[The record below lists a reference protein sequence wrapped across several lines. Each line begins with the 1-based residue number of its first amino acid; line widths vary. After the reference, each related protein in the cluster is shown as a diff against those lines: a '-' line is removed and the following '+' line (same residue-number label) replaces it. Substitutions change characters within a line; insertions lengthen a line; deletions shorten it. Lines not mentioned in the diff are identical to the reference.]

1 MTLGEMLERSGEKY
15 PDKIA
20 IVYKDQRVTYKQLNS
35 DANKLGRVL
44 HALGVKSNDKV
55 GVLMPNCPEFVVGVF
70 AALKAGAVFVPLN
83 GLLTGRELTYVINN
97 SDSKVLIA
105 APPYDGVLAM
115 LKPQLPKVEHI
126 LTIDDETEE
135 EDLTP
140 FRSMMA
146 AYDDSNLKPTVNLTD
161 PAAIYYSSGTTGLPK
176 GAMLSHVNILSSTVA
191 IGKAVDASRKDV
203 PLCCLP
209 MFHTLAM
216 TACVMVP
223 IFAGMTNVLLET
235 FLPQPVLKGFS
246 DWKVTIFVG
255 VPTMFAVLANMPN
268 LSRYNVSNLRLGYVG
283 GAPLTKAIAE
293 KFESKFPAPL
303 YEGYGLS
310 ECAPLVSVNPLGNR
324 KIGSI
329 GKAADRVTWKIAD
342 KNGKELPRNSVGEII
357 VSGPNV
363 MIGYYN
369 NEEATKECIK
379 GDDANVITTESL
391 ANYQKHKLP
400 TDVLEALTIFKNK
413 KFSNENAF
421 LATLEKKIGKEALE
435 KHRELILTYSR
446 QRWFSTGDLGYMDED
461 GFVFIADR
469 KKDMI
474 IVGGE
479 NVYPKEVENVLTQHP
494 GIEDAGVI
502 GIEDSIRGEVPKAYI
517 VPKMGAAVDE
527 KDVLEFCRQHLAAY
541 KVPRSIEV
549 IDEIPKN
556 ITGKILKRTLR
567 RIAAGLPADEDE
579 EEEELDEEVEEVVSA
594 PTPPKTGGMSI
605 EEQMAMLE
613 GGGSNFGGKPATPT
627 PPAGGMSLED
637 QIRMLEN
644 GGSNFGGKAAP
655 IPPKAGGMSIEEQMA
670 MLEGGGSNFGGKPAA
685 PTPPPRQQPTYTP
698 PSGEGLGFEDHL
710 RQLVMEIP
718 GGIAGSIA
726 GFDGIGIT
734 SFTNDPDFSLT
745 VADAEV
751 ASIIGAVKKSSE
763 SLNAGDPQEVYFV
776 TDRYGFLVKT
786 IRGQYVVTLVL
797 DANELNWGLMRVQ
810 INKIIPRIEAELF

>member
-20 IVYKDQRVTYKQLNS
+20 LVYKEQRVTYKQLNS
-35 DANKLGRVL
+35 DANRLGRAL
-44 HALGVKSNDKV
+44 NALGVGSNDKV
-55 GVLMPNCPEFVVGVF
+55 GVLMPNCPEFVMSVF

-83 GLLTGRELTYVINN
+83 GLLTGRELAYVVNN
-97 SDSKVLIA
+97 SDAKVLIA

-126 LTIDDETEE
+126 LTLDDDTEE
-135 EDLTP
+135 DDLTP
-140 FRSMMA
+140 FKAMMG

-191 IGKAVDASRKDV
+191 IGKAVDASRRDV

-223 IFAGMTNVLLET
+223 IFAGMTNILLET

-268 LSRYNVSNLRLGYVG
+268 LSRYDVSNLRLGYVG
-283 GAPLTKAIAE
+283 GAPLTSAIAE

-342 KNGKELPRNSVGEII
+342 KNGKELPRNSVGEIV

-369 NEEATKECIK
+369 NDEATKESIK
-379 GDDANVITTESL
+379 GEEAIIVTNEALT
-391 ANYQKHKLP
+391 NYQKNNLP
-400 TDVLEALTIFKNK
+400 ADIVKELATFRGK
-413 KFSNENAF
+413 KYTNENFF
-421 LATLEKKIGKEALE
+421 LSTLEKRIGKEALDQ
-435 KHRELILTYSR
+435 HREMILTYSR
-446 QRWFSTGDLGYMDED
+446 QRWFLTGDLGYMDDD

-502 GIEDSIRGEVPKAYI
+502 GIEDSIRGEIPKAYI
-517 VPKMGAAVDE
+517 VPKLGAAIDE

-567 RIAAGLPADEDE
+567 RIAAGLPADEEDE
-579 EEEELDEEVEEVVSA
+579 DEYDDEVEEVEEVAAA
-594 PTPPKTGGMSI
+594 PTPPKSGGMSLEEQIMMLENGGANFGGKATIPTPPPPSGGMSI
-605 EEQMAMLE
+605 EEQMRMLE
-613 GGGSNFGGKPATPT
+613 GGGA
-627 PPAGGMSLED
+627 
-637 QIRMLEN
+637 
-644 GGSNFGGKAAP
+644 
-655 IPPKAGGMSIEEQMA
+655 
-670 MLEGGGSNFGGKPAA
+670 NFGGKPAA
-685 PTPPPRQQPTYTP
+685 PTPTPTPLRQQPAYTP
-698 PSGEGLGFEDHL
+698 PTTPSGEGLGFDEHL
-710 RQLVMEIP
+710 RALVMEIP

-734 SFTNDPDFSLT
+734 SFSTDPDFSLT
-745 VADAEV
+745 LADAEV
-751 ASIIGAVKKSSE
+751 ASIVGAVKKSSE
-763 SLNAGDPQEVYFV
+763 SLHAGDPQEVYFV

-786 IRGQYVVTLVL
+786 IRGQYVVTLVI

>member
-20 IVYKDQRVTYKQLNS
+20 LVYKEQRVTYKQLNS
-35 DANKLGRVL
+35 DANRLGRAL
-44 HALGVKSNDKV
+44 NALGVGSNDKV
-55 GVLMPNCPEFVVGVF
+55 GVLMPNCPEFVMSVF

-83 GLLTGRELTYVINN
+83 GLLTGRELSYVVDN
-97 SDSKVLIA
+97 SDAKILIA
-105 APPYDGVLAM
+105 APPYDSVLAM
-115 LKPQLPKVEHI
+115 LKPHLPKVEKI
-126 LTIDDETEE
+126 LTLDDDTEE
-135 EDLTP
+135 DGLIP
-140 FRSMMA
+140 FRPMMSK
-146 AYDDSNLKPTVNLTD
+146 YDDSNLKPSVNLSD

-191 IGKAVDASRKDV
+191 IGKAVDASRRDV

-223 IFAGMTNVLLET
+223 IFAGMTNILLET

-255 VPTMFAVLANMPN
+255 VPTMFAVLANMPH
-268 LSRYNVSNLRLGYVG
+268 LERYDISNFRLGYVG
-283 GAPLTKAIAE
+283 GAPITDAIVE
-293 KFESKFPAPL
+293 KFESRFPAKL

-329 GKAADRVTWKIAD
+329 GKTADRVTWKIAD
-342 KNGKELPRNSVGEII
+342 KNGKELPRNTVGEII

-363 MIGYYN
+363 MLGYYN
-369 NEEATKECIK
+369 NEEATKEAIK
-379 GDDANVITTESL
+379 GEDANIIMNESL
-391 ANYQKHKLP
+391 VNYQKYGLP
-400 TDVLEALTIFKNK
+400 ADILQSLTAFKNK
-413 KFSNENAF
+413 KFTNENVF
-421 LATLEKKIGKEALE
+421 LATLDKRIGKETLE
-435 KHRELILTYSR
+435 KYRELILTYSR

-494 GIEDAGVI
+494 GVEDAGVI
-502 GIEDSIRGEVPKAYI
+502 GIEDPIRGEVPKAYI
-517 VPKMGAAVDE
+517 VPKLGAAIDE
-527 KDVLEFCRQHLAAY
+527 KDILEFCRQHLAAY

-567 RIAAGLPADEDE
+567 RIAAGLPPDEEDEDE
-579 EEEELDEEVEEVVSA
+579 YDEEVEEVEEVAPPVS
-594 PTPPKTGGMSI
+594 TSPKPGGMSI
-605 EEQMAMLE
+605 EEQMRMLE
-613 GGGSNFGGKPATPT
+613 GGGKPAT

-644 GGSNFGGKAAP
+644 GGSNFGGKP
-655 IPPKAGGMSIEEQMA
+655 STPTPPPTSGGMSIEEQMK
-670 MLEGGGSNFGGKPAA
+670 MLEGGGSNFGGKAAA

-698 PSGEGLGFEDHL
+698 PSGEGLGFDDHL

-751 ASIIGAVKKSSE
+751 ASIVGAVKKSSE

-776 TDRYGFLVKT
+776 TNRYGFLVKT
-786 IRGQYVVTLVL
+786 IRGQYVVTLVI

>member
-15 PDKIA
+15 PEKIA
-20 IVYKDQRVTYKQLNS
+20 LVYKDQRVTYKQLNS
-35 DANKLGRVL
+35 DANRLGRAL
-44 HALGVKSNDKV
+44 NALGVGSNDKV
-55 GVLMPNCPEFVVGVF
+55 GVLMPNCPEFVMSVF

-83 GLLTGRELTYVINN
+83 GLLTGRELAYVVGN
-97 SDSKVLIA
+97 SDAKVLIA
-105 APPYDGVLAM
+105 APPYDSVLAM
-115 LKPQLPKVEHI
+115 LKPQLPNVEHI
-126 LTIDDETEE
+126 LTLDDDAEE
-135 EDLTP
+135 DDLTP
-140 FRSMMA
+140 FRPMMS

-223 IFAGMTNVLLET
+223 IFAGMTNILLET

-255 VPTMFAVLANMPN
+255 VPTMFAVLANMPH
-268 LSRYNVSNLRLGYVG
+268 LERYDISNFRLGYVG
-283 GAPLTKAIAE
+283 GAPITDSIVE
-293 KFESKFPAPL
+293 KFESRFPAKL

-329 GKAADRVTWKIAD
+329 GKTADRVTWKITD
-342 KNGKELPRNSVGEII
+342 KNGKELPRNTVGEIV

-369 NEEATKECIK
+369 NEEATKEAIK
-379 GDDANVITTESL
+379 GEEANIITNESL
-391 ANYQKHKLP
+391 ANYQKYNMP
-400 TDVLEALTIFKNK
+400 ADIMQGLTAFKNK
-413 KFSNENAF
+413 KFINENAF
-421 LATLEKKIGKEALE
+421 LANLEKKLGKETLE

-446 QRWFSTGDLGYMDED
+446 QRWFLTGDLGYMDDD

-502 GIEDSIRGEVPKAYI
+502 GIEDPIRGEVPKAYI
-517 VPKMGAAVDE
+517 VPKLGATIDE
-527 KDVLEFCRQHLAAY
+527 KDILEFCRQHLAAY

-567 RIAAGLPADEDE
+567 RIAAGLPPDEDDE
-579 EEEELDEEVEEVVSA
+579 EEEFDEEVEEVEEVA
-594 PTPPKTGGMSI
+594 PIPTPPKS
-605 EEQMAMLE
+605 
-613 GGGSNFGGKPATPT
+613 
-627 PPAGGMSLED
+627 GGMSLED
-637 QIRMLEN
+637 
-644 GGSNFGGKAAP
+644 
-655 IPPKAGGMSIEEQMA
+655 QMA

-685 PTPPPRQQPTYTP
+685 PVQPIPPKVGGMSLEDQMAMLEGGGSNFGGQPAAPTPPPRPQPTYTP
-698 PSGEGLGFEDHL
+698 PAASSGEGLGFDEHL

-745 VADAEV
+745 VADAEI
-751 ASIIGAVKKSSE
+751 ASIVGAVKKSSE
-763 SLNAGDPQEVYFV
+763 SLNAGEPQEVYFV
-776 TDRYGFLVKT
+776 TNRYGFLVKT
-786 IRGQYVVTLVL
+786 IRGQYVVTLVI